1 LRLGVTSVFRKGY
14 FEFIANFAHR
24 KIAKGMLNQIIHT
37 ASSNVLQIAASDLS
51 GNKLILTIFFVLLW
65 IGILRGGIDPA
76 LLETILMGEI
86 VRSGQNED

>member
-1 LRLGVTSVFRKGY
+1 
-14 FEFIANFAHR
+14 
-24 KIAKGMLNQIIHT
+24 MLNQIIHT